1 MIWVWYFILYSFIG
15 FILEVIYSK
24 ATNGS
29 GGRKCLLVLP
39 LCPVYGLGACAILL
53 LPPEITSHPLLLFL
67 FGGLIATA
75 VEYGVALF
83 YEWAFQV
90 SFWNYQ
96 GLPGNLH
103 GRVCL
108 PFSLIWGVLTL
119 PLVYGLHPALISLVG
134 SSAPHHLLAGLC
146 HPADRFS
153 GLRSS
158 AAKNRRPRL
167 PALVCLL
174 SPKKITAGKPAVI
187 FYSS

>member
-119 PLVYGLHPALISLVG
+119 PLVYGLHPALSPGLEAVPLSISWLAFATLLTDSLV
-134 SSAPHHLLAGLC
+134 
-146 HPADRFS
+146 
-153 GLRSS
+153 S
-158 AAKNRRPRL
+158 AALLRKTGDRG
-167 PALVCLL
+167 CLRWYA
-174 SPKKITAGKPAVI
+174 S
-187 FYSS
+187 